1 MPVSGSAP
9 ALLDGP
15 EWKAYFR
22 NFKRSA
28 FRLEVHQVYT
38 MPAEAETLHSFLAGE
53 SMPDGFNATWHQTI
67 RGQRSAGRTMTR
79 AKLVRRP
86 LTDYSRYLFG
96 WAIPGNVEAGEDY
109 RIVDVT
115 ERDVDLPNQDFWMF
129 DETTVVH
136 LTTAPTGRRSAV
148 SSSLP
153 LTSASTSHG
162 ATKPW
167 KVQSRSLAVEPEHQA
182 GKGSYLAG
190 ALKGLRLASAPMR
203 AIWGHRPPRSG
214 RRVGG
219 KWSGESCDWRGQGRH
234 LAWKM
239 LGSSTLTAFQLNNC
253 QRKQLPC
260 VKHE

>member
-1 MPVSGSAP
+1 MSLSGSDP
-9 ALLDGP
+9 VLLDGP

-53 SMPDGFNATWHQTI
+53 SRPDGFNAAWHQTI

-115 ERDVDLPNQDFWMF
+115 GRDVDLPTQDFWMF

-136 LTTAPTGRRSAV
+136 LNYRPDGTQINRE
-148 SSSLP
+148 LI
-153 LTSASTSHG
+153 AS
-162 ATKPW
+162 PDI
-167 KVQSRSLAVEPEHQA
+167 SR
-182 GKGSYLAG
+182 YLAWRDQ
-190 ALKGLRLASAPMR
+190 ALESSIPFSDYR
-203 AIWGHRPPRSG
+203 A
-214 RRVGG
+214 
-219 KWSGESCDWRGQGRH
+219 
-234 LAWKM
+234 
-239 LGSSTLTAFQLNNC
+239 
-253 QRKQLPC
+253 
-260 VKHE
+260 